1 MSMSTPATVQSN
13 YQNLATMSQSHPNYH
28 AAQTMLAQQAQIL
41 VPQPI
46 NQHVTAI
53 SHGGL
58 VTTTAVPRNIMEP
71 TQTKHS
77 LDLIQFTNM
86 HNKSHQGTMGIQS
99 VSRIGENYDRLR
111 TVKYDSYNSTPV
123 HNVETTY
130 QNVRTH
136 EHFPVSVANFN
147 TNNVSSDS
155 SSSMNTPSVGVSSTT
170 TPNTSSNTSTCESAE
185 PSLPSSPDNNTE
197 RNATVI
203 ACNTTP
209 NQNPPE
215 EETNNDESLNTSMGV
230 LSLNESSTA
239 TNTSLNVS
247 LPPSES
253 PKLNASSASNTSQ
266 NQTDNQE
273 GASNNEPSRLDA
285 PSSSKNVMR
294 SSGPDSLL
302 NFGLGLQAALSPSH
316 GKDGNYMV
324 TRAHRDHHHRD
335 REKRHSLT
343 PSTHL
348 QGNHNT
354 QNR

>member
-1 MSMSTPATVQSN
+1 
-13 YQNLATMSQSHPNYH
+13 
-28 AAQTMLAQQAQIL
+28 
-41 VPQPI
+41 
-46 NQHVTAI
+46 
-53 SHGGL
+53 
-58 VTTTAVPRNIMEP
+58 
-71 TQTKHS
+71 
-77 LDLIQFTNM
+77 
-86 HNKSHQGTMGIQS
+86 MGIQS

-123 HNVETTY
+123 HKVETTY

-147 TNNVSSDS
+147 TSNVSSDS
-155 SSSMNTPSVGVSSTT
+155 SSNSVNTPGSVGVSSTT

-197 RNATVI
+197 RNATII
-203 ACNTTP
+203 ASNTTQNQNQI

-253 PKLNASSASNTSQ
+253 PKLNATGASNASQ
-266 NQTDNQE
+266 TQEENQE
-273 GASNNEPSRLDA
+273 GASNNEPTRLDA
-285 PSSSKNVMR
+285 PSSSKNVAR

-324 TRAHRDHHHRD
+324 TRAHRDHHHRE

-354 QNR
+354 QNRQVAFLCLFLGCLKQ

>member
-1 MSMSTPATVQSN
+1 MSMSTPTTGQGN
-13 YQNLATMSQSHPNYH
+13 YQNMATMSQSHPNYH
-28 AAQTMLAQQAQIL
+28 QAQPMLAQQSQIL
-41 VPQPI
+41 VPV
-46 NQHVTAI
+46 NQHANITAI

-99 VSRIGENYDRLR
+99 VSRINENYDRLR

-123 HNVETTY
+123 HKVETTY

-155 SSSMNTPSVGVSSTT
+155 SSSMNTPSVGVSPSTT

-203 ACNTTP
+203 ACNTTQ
-209 NQNPPE
+209 NQPE
-215 EETNNDESLNTSMGV
+215 EETNNEESLNTSMGV

-253 PKLNASSASNTSQ
+253 PKLNASGASTASQ
-266 NQTDNQE
+266 NQSETQE
-273 GASNNEPSRLDA
+273 VACNSESSRLDA
-285 PSSSKNVMR
+285 PSSSKNVLR

-316 GKDGNYMV
+316 GKEGNYMV
-324 TRAHRDHHHRD
+324 TRAHREHHHRE

-348 QGNHNT
+348 QGNHTT

>member
-1 MSMSTPATVQSN
+1 MSTPTTGQSN
-13 YQNLATMSQSHPNYH
+13 YQNMATMSQSHPNYH
-28 AAQTMLAQQAQIL
+28 AAQQMLSQQSQIL
-41 VPQPI
+41 VPV
-46 NQHVTAI
+46 NQHANITSI

-71 TQTKHS
+71 SQTKHS

-99 VSRIGENYDRLR
+99 VSRINENYDRLR
-111 TVKYDSYNSTPV
+111 TVKYDSYNTTPV
-123 HNVETTY
+123 HKVETTY

-147 TNNVSSDS
+147 TSNLSSDS

-197 RNATVI
+197 RNATVV
-203 ACNTTP
+203 ACNTT
-209 NQNPPE
+209 QIQTE
-215 EETNNDESLNTSMGV
+215 EVNNDSLNTSMGV

-253 PKLNASSASNTSQ
+253 PKLNASGVSNSSQ
-266 NQTDNQE
+266 SQAETQE
-273 GASNNEPSRLDA
+273 GASNSEPSRLDA
-285 PSSSKNVMR
+285 PSSSKTVLR

-316 GKDGNYMV
+316 GKDGNYMA
-324 TRAHRDHHHRD
+324 TRARDHHHRD

-348 QGNHNT
+348 QANHNT

>member
-1 MSMSTPATVQSN
+1 MSLSTPAAVHSA
-13 YQNLATMSQSHPNYH
+13 YQNVPAMSQS
-28 AAQTMLAQQAQIL
+28 
-41 VPQPI
+41 QPSYLPHSPHS
-46 NQHVTAI
+46 QHSQPLTHHVA
-53 SHGGL
+53 
-58 VTTTAVPRNIMEP
+58 RNIVEP
-71 TQTKHS
+71 AHTKHS
-77 LDLIQFTNM
+77 LDLIQFTNV

-123 HNVETTY
+123 HKVDNTY

-136 EHFPVSVANFN
+136 EHFPVAVANFN
-147 TNNVSSDS
+147 TSNLSSDS
-155 SSSMNTPSVGVSSTT
+155 SSSMNTPSFGVSSTT
-170 TPNTSSNTSTCESAE
+170 TPNTSSDTSTCESAE

-203 ACNTTP
+203 AGNTAQIQ
-209 NQNPPE
+209 NQNQNLPE

-253 PKLNASSASNTSQ
+253 PKLNASGTSNAS
-266 NQTDNQE
+266 QTQEDNQE
-273 GASNNEPSRLDA
+273 GAINNESSRLDV
-285 PSSSKNVMR
+285 PSSSKNPLRTNV
-294 SSGPDSLL
+294 DALL

-316 GKDGNYMV
+316 GKDGNYMLN
-324 TRAHRDHHHRD
+324 RAHRDHHHRERD
-335 REKRHSLT
+335 KRHSLT

>member
-1 MSMSTPATVQSN
+1 
-13 YQNLATMSQSHPNYH
+13 
-28 AAQTMLAQQAQIL
+28 
-41 VPQPI
+41 
-46 NQHVTAI
+46 
-53 SHGGL
+53 
-58 VTTTAVPRNIMEP
+58 
-71 TQTKHS
+71 
-77 LDLIQFTNM
+77 
-86 HNKSHQGTMGIQS
+86 MGIQS

-123 HNVETTY
+123 HKVETTY

-136 EHFPVSVANFN
+136 EHFPVSIANFN
-147 TNNVSSDS
+147 TSNVSSDS

-203 ACNTTP
+203 ACNTTQ
-209 NQNPPE
+209 NQNLINQSPPE

-253 PKLNASSASNTSQ
+253 PKLNASGASNASQ
-266 NQTDNQE
+266 NQEENPE
-273 GASNNEPSRLDA
+273 GATNNESSRLDA
-285 PSSSKNVMR
+285 PSSSKNVGR

-324 TRAHRDHHHRD
+324 TRAHRDHHHRE

-343 PSTHL
+343 PSSHL

-354 QNR
+354 QNRLVGIMFYLTENTRRSIFNLRR